1 VSHTYAQN
9 VVHVVFSTKGRH
21 KTMDREF
28 RPNYGPTLRAFVE
41 SWTSMFILWVEWKIT
56 FIC

>member
-21 KTMDREF
+21 KRIDGEF
-28 RPNYGPTLRAFVE
+28 R
-41 SWTSMFILWVEWKIT
+41 SKLWAYVTGICKKLDIYVHSVGGMEDP